1 MRPLVCRSSQ
11 IGAQDATPVPQGFAS
26 GPLGYSPDG
35 LSEHP
40 RLAWSLRETTM
51 ALWIGVAVSAA
62 GLVSAALLAPG
73 AAVASPPVGPRQAVE
88 SADRPRDVR
97 FRGDRASRAR
107 APLAGAD
114 ARGASGVRGAVHG
127 LAGALLRDPD
137 RGVRG

>member
-73 AAVASPPVGPRQAVE
+73 AAVASPPVDRVRRWNRRS
-88 SADRPRDVR
+88 SASSPSC
-97 FRGDRASRAR
+97 GTAR
-107 APLAGAD
+107 
-114 ARGASGVRGAVHG
+114 ST
-127 LAGALLRDPD
+127 
-137 RGVRG
+137 